1 MINLTIFFQSETSV
15 DNLKVYQGT
24 VGSLTLLATYN
35 GAVGAVNYS
44 PSYSG
49 LYVSFHWKTDGS
61 VIKSNMVAY
70 VDY

>member
-1 MINLTIFFQSETSV
+1 M
-15 DNLKVYQGT
+15 YQGT

-49 LYVSFHWKTDGS
+49 LYVTFHWKTDGS
-61 VIKSNMVAY
+61 VTKSNMVAY